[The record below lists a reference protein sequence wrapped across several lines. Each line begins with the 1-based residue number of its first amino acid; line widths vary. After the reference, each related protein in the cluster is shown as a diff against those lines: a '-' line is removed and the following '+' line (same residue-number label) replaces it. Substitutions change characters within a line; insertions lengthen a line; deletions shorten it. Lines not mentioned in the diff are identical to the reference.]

1 MGKDEAYLTK
11 NKLGWK
17 FKKFEIPEYI
27 RKNWLK
33 ISSLGKEKRI
43 KWDLKFK
50 KSKSYKLLLSEFKK
64 EKINRDSK
72 TNNFLE
78 KLISNEKKE
87 ATRKSSQRCI
97 EFFSTKIK
105 NFLGGSADLTSSNL
119 TKTKYSNY
127 HKRKF
132 NYIHYGVREHLMAAA
147 MNGISVHG
155 GFLPYGGTF
164 LVFSDYCK
172 NSIRLSSMMKQQV
185 IYVFTHDSIGLG
197 EDGPTHQPIE
207 HLASLR
213 SIPNLFV
220 IRPCDPIETFEAW
233 EFAVNKKDSPTA
245 LNLSRKNLPIIR
257 SDYKNNMLL
266 KGGYFIKKIPN
277 SSFTIISSG
286 SEVSLAIDVH
296 KKLLKNNISCSVVSM
311 PSMELFDKQSS
322 TYKSSIL
329 DKKPKVV
336 IEAASSFG
344 WHKYLNQNDLI
355 FSVDRF
361 GESGKGDQLFDFF
374 GFNCNNICN
383 LIKKKII
390 K

>member
-1 MGKDEAYLTK
+1 
-11 NKLGWK
+11 
-17 FKKFEIPEYI
+17 
-27 RKNWLK
+27 
-33 ISSLGKEKRI
+33 
-43 KWDLKFK
+43 
-50 KSKSYKLLLSEFKK
+50 
-64 EKINRDSK
+64 
-72 TNNFLE
+72 
-78 KLISNEKKE
+78 
-87 ATRKSSQRCI
+87 
-97 EFFSTKIK
+97 
-105 NFLGGSADLTSSNL
+105 
-119 TKTKYSNY
+119 
-127 HKRKF
+127 
-132 NYIHYGVREHLMAAA
+132 
-147 MNGISVHG
+147 
-155 GFLPYGGTF
+155 
-164 LVFSDYCK
+164 
-172 NSIRLSSMMKQQV
+172 MMKQQV

-233 EFAVNKKDSPTA
+233 EFAVNKKNSPTA
-245 LNLSRKNLPIIR
+245 LILSRQSLPIIR

-266 KGGYFIKKIPN
+266 KGGYFIKKTPN

-311 PSMELFDKQSS
+311 PSMELFNKQSS
-322 TYKSSIL
+322 AYKSSIL

-361 GESGKGDQLFDFF
+361 GESGKGNQLFDFF

-383 LIKKKII
+383 LIRKKIV